1 MCIIHFIRCACW
13 ASDVEDKPS
22 WPQADVTREL
32 LRKMMLM
39 DEPEDGQTE
48 QVSEQKADRQV
59 DVI

>member
-1 MCIIHFIRCACW
+1 M
-13 ASDVEDKPS
+13 
-22 WPQADVTREL
+22 REL

-39 DEPEDGQTE
+39 DEPKDGQTE